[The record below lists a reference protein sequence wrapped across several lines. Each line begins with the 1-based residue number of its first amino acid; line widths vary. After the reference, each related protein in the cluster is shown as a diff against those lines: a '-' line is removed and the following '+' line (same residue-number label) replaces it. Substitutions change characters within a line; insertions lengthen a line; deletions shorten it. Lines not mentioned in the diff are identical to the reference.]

1 MLRAILV
8 DDEPKS
14 LKSLETLLSHY
25 CPQVKVVGTSTSAF
39 DALGLIA
46 NERPELVFLDI
57 HMPEHT
63 GMDLIKKINAMPLK
77 VVFTTGD
84 SNQAMAAIKNGAFD
98 YLLKP
103 IDADDLVRCLNRI
116 EPVQKPKLPSS
127 SIQIN
132 VKEGVL
138 FVNTSDII
146 KLKASGSYTDI
157 YLEENK
163 KLTTSKVLK
172 DYESMLDR
180 NQFYRCH
187 NSYIINLRKVEK
199 LLNED
204 GYFVSFKDGSRAEVT
219 RKNKDELIEKM
230 RALT

>member
-1 MLRAILV
+1 MLKAVIV
-8 DDEPKS
+8 DDEPKCI
-14 LKSLETLLSHY
+14 KSLEALLGHY
-25 CPQVKVVGTSTSAF
+25 CKNVQVVATANSAF
-39 DALGLIA
+39 DALAIIA
-46 NERPELVFLDI
+46 REKPDLAFLDI

-63 GMDLIKKINAMPLK
+63 GMDLISKINTLPIK
-77 VVFTTGD
+77 VVFTTAD
-84 SNQAMAAIKNGAFD
+84 STQAINAIKNGAFD

-103 IDADDLVRCLNRI
+103 VDADDLLRCINRL
-116 EPVQKPKLPSS
+116 EPAQKNMGST

-138 FVNTSDII
+138 FVNTAEIV

-157 YLEENK
+157 YLDENK

-172 DYESMLDR
+172 EYESLLDK

-187 NSYIINLRKVEK
+187 NSYIINLRKVKK

-204 GYFVSFKDGSRAEVT
+204 GYFVAFKDGSRAEVT
-219 RKNKDELIEKM
+219 RKNKEELIEKM
-230 RALT
+230 RLLQ

>member
-8 DDEPKS
+8 DDEPKCI
-14 LKSLETLLSHY
+14 KSLEALLGHY
-25 CPQVKVVGTSTSAF
+25 CKNVQVIGTASSAF
-39 DALGLIA
+39 DALALIA
-46 NERPELVFLDI
+46 KEKPELVFLDI

-63 GMDLIKKINAMPLK
+63 GMDMIAKINSLPIK
-77 VVFTTGD
+77 IIFTTGD
-84 SNQAMAAIKNGAFD
+84 STQALNAIKHGAFD

-103 IDADDLVRCLNRI
+103 VDADDLVRCVNRI
-116 EPVQKPKLPSS
+116 EPAKITPGSA

-138 FVNTSDII
+138 FINTAEIV

-157 YLEENK
+157 YLDENK

-172 DYESMLDR
+172 EYESMLDK
-180 NQFYRCH
+180 NLFYRCH

-199 LLNED
+199 LLSED
-204 GYFVSFKDGSRAEVT
+204 GFFVAFKDGSRAEVT
-219 RKNKDELIEKM
+219 RKNKEELIEKM
-230 RALT
+230 RLLA